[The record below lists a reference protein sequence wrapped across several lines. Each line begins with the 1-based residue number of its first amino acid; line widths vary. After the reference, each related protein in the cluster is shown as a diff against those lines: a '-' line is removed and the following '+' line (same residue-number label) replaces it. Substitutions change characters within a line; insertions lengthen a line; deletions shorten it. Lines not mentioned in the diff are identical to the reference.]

1 MCGRFRIKDPKKA
14 SEYFD
19 VQPAFDFRPRYNIA
33 PTQKIAVVSATGKI
47 EEMRWGLIP
56 AWAKETSK
64 ALINARSETV
74 REKRS
79 FKKSFTERRCLVPA
93 DGFYEWT
100 KIDKR
105 PHLFGL
111 RDEEP
116 FAIAGFWDEDPEMNR
131 CCLLTTEA
139 NSVLQPIH
147 DRMPIILRKEYW
159 EQWMEPGELNDER
172 FQRFTAPFQPEQMFA
187 REVSKVV
194 NSARIDDAKCCEPV
208 VPALL

>member
-1 MCGRFRIKDPKKA
+1 MCGRYRIKDPKLA
-14 SEYFD
+14 SDYFG

-33 PTQKIAVVSATGKI
+33 PTQKIAVVSAMGRI
-47 EEMRWGLIP
+47 EEMRWGLVP
-56 AWAKETSK
+56 VWAKETSK

-79 FKKSFTERRCLVPA
+79 FKKSFAERRCLVPA

-111 RDEEP
+111 NGEQP
-116 FAIAGFWDEDPEMNR
+116 FAIAGFWDEDPEMSR

-139 NSVLQPIH
+139 NAVLQPIH
-147 DRMPIILRKEYW
+147 NRMPIIVRQEDW
-159 EQWMEPGELNDER
+159 EEWMEPGELSDER
-172 FQRFTAPFQPEQMFA
+172 FQRFTAPFQPNQMFA

-194 NSARIDDAKCCEPV
+194 NSARVDDPSCCEPL
-208 VPALL
+208 PPTLL